1 MDVIRSALNV
11 SPADI
16 FENFV
21 TGLDY
26 CFENKILNHDE
37 DETTGVTDTVRYDIS
52 EDTYLEFKFNTT
64 TANKYN
70 STFMLYYNGGSK
82 TLLSISNSSN
92 KYYNFSIYKYESC
105 VGISLKNGTSSITA
119 YSMDALLYID
129 SIKDSTKKALFISSS
144 ATYVDI
150 VFTNELNVSN
160 VMTNYSP
167 YSSNSSA
174 TTNTIQIIPFIC
186 SRSGYQLEHIYGVCI
201 SPVMNQFVSFNG
213 EKWLFS
219 RYLAIP
225 CGDNIN
231 YIYI

>member
-1 MDVIRSALNV
+1 MEVIRSALNV
-11 SPADI
+11 FITDI

-26 CFENKILNHDE
+26 CFENKILSHDE

-52 EDTYLEFKFNTT
+52 EDTYLEFKINVT
-64 TANKYN
+64 TASKY
-70 STFMLYYNGGSK
+70 SITFIVYYNGGSK
-82 TLLSISNSSN
+82 TLLTNTNTSNR
-92 KYYNFSIYKYESC
+92 YYNFSIYKYESC
-105 VGISLKNGTSSITA
+105 IGINITGSSTTNNS
-119 YSMDALLYID
+119 YSMSNILYID
-129 SIKDSTKKALFISSS
+129 SVKDSTKKAIFVNISSS
-144 ATYVDI
+144 SADI
-150 VFTNELNVSN
+150 LLTNELNSTISN
-160 VMTNYSP
+160 YAP
-167 YSSNSSA
+167 YSSSNSNA

-231 YIYI
+231 YTYI

>member
-1 MDVIRSALNV
+1 MEVIRSALNV
-11 SPADI
+11 FITDI

-26 CFENKILNHDE
+26 CFENKILSHDE

-52 EDTYLEFKFNTT
+52 EDIYLEFKINVT
-64 TANKYN
+64 TASKY
-70 STFMLYYNGGSK
+70 SITFIVYYNGGSK
-82 TLLSISNSSN
+82 TLLTNTNTSNR
-92 KYYNFSIYKYESC
+92 YYNFSIYKYESC
-105 VGISLKNGTSSITA
+105 IGINITGSSTTNSS
-119 YSMDALLYID
+119 YSMSTILHID
-129 SIKDSTKKALFISSS
+129 SVKDSTKKAIFVNTSSGS
-144 ATYVDI
+144 ADI
-150 VFTNELNVSN
+150 VLTNELNSTISN
-160 VMTNYSP
+160 YAP
-167 YSSNSSA
+167 YNSGNSNA

-231 YIYI
+231 YTYI

>member
-1 MDVIRSALNV
+1 MEVIRSALNV
-11 SPADI
+11 FITDI

-26 CFENKILNHDE
+26 CFENKILSHDE

-52 EDTYLEFKFNTT
+52 EDTYLEFKINVT
-64 TANKYN
+64 TASKY
-70 STFMLYYNGGSK
+70 SITFIVYYNGGSK
-82 TLLSISNSSN
+82 TLLTNTNTSNR
-92 KYYNFSIYKYESC
+92 YYNFSIYKYESC
-105 VGISLKNGTSSITA
+105 IGINITGSSTTNNS
-119 YSMDALLYID
+119 YSMSNILYID
-129 SIKDSTKKALFISSS
+129 SVKDSTKKAIFVNISSS
-144 ATYVDI
+144 SADI
-150 VFTNELNVSN
+150 LLTNELNSTISN
-160 VMTNYSP
+160 YAP
-167 YSSNSSA
+167 YSSSNSNA

-186 SRSGYQLEHIYGVCI
+186 SRSGYQLEHTYGVCI

-231 YIYI
+231 YTYI

>member
-1 MDVIRSALNV
+1 MEVIRSALNV
-11 SPADI
+11 FITDI

-26 CFENKILNHDE
+26 CFENKILSHDE

-52 EDTYLEFKFNTT
+52 EDIYLEFKINAATG
-64 TANKYN
+64 NKY
-70 STFMLYYNGGSK
+70 SITFIVYYNGGSK
-82 TLLSISNSSN
+82 TLLANTN
-92 KYYNFSIYKYESC
+92 TNNRYYNFSIYKYESC
-105 VGISLKNGTSSITA
+105 IGINITGSSSA
-119 YSMDALLYID
+119 NSSYSMNTILYID
-129 SIKDSTKKALFISSS
+129 SVKDSTKKAIFVNISSS
-144 ATYVDI
+144 STNI
-150 VFTNELNVSN
+150 LLTNELNSTISN
-160 VMTNYSP
+160 YTP
-167 YSSNSSA
+167 YNSNSNA

-219 RYLAIP
+219 SYLAIP

-231 YIYI
+231 YTYI

>member
-1 MDVIRSALNV
+1 MEVIRSALNV
-11 SPADI
+11 YITDI

-26 CFENKILNHDE
+26 CFENKILSHDE

-52 EDTYLEFKFNTT
+52 EDIYLEFKINAATG
-64 TANKYN
+64 NKY
-70 STFMLYYNGGSK
+70 SITFIVYYNGGSK
-82 TLLSISNSSN
+82 TLLANTN
-92 KYYNFSIYKYESC
+92 TNNRYYNFSIYKYESC
-105 VGISLKNGTSSITA
+105 IGINITGSSSA
-119 YSMDALLYID
+119 NSSYSMNTILYID
-129 SIKDSTKKALFISSS
+129 SVKDSTKKAIFVNISSS
-144 ATYVDI
+144 STNI
-150 VFTNELNVSN
+150 LLTNELNSTISN
-160 VMTNYSP
+160 YTP
-167 YSSNSSA
+167 YNSNSSA

-219 RYLAIP
+219 SYLAIP

-231 YIYI
+231 YTYI

>member
-1 MDVIRSALNV
+1 MEVIRSALNV
-11 SPADI
+11 YITDI

-26 CFENKILNHDE
+26 CFENKILSHDE

-52 EDTYLEFKFNTT
+52 EDIYLEFKINAATG
-64 TANKYN
+64 NKY
-70 STFMLYYNGGSK
+70 SITFIVYYNGGSK
-82 TLLSISNSSN
+82 TLLANTN
-92 KYYNFSIYKYESC
+92 TNNRYYNFSIYKYESC
-105 VGISLKNGTSSITA
+105 IGINITGSSSA
-119 YSMDALLYID
+119 NSSYSMNTILYID
-129 SIKDSTKKALFISSS
+129 SVKDSTKKAIFVNISSS
-144 ATYVDI
+144 STNI
-150 VFTNELNVSN
+150 LLTNELNSTISN
-160 VMTNYSP
+160 YTP
-167 YSSNSSA
+167 YNSNSNA

-219 RYLAIP
+219 SYLAIP

-231 YIYI
+231 YTYI